1 MVELSLNPILKG
13 ALLHRPADRFS
24 WRRSRWYTRCGAT
37 VSVVV
42 FGIVTGAL
50 LLGMNVGLVK
60 AQESGDVPEAAKV
73 SDGGFLL
80 HSLLDDAP
88 R

>member
-1 MVELSLNPILKG
+1 
-13 ALLHRPADRFS
+13 
-24 WRRSRWYTRCGAT
+24 
-37 VSVVV
+37 
-42 FGIVTGAL
+42 
-50 LLGMNVGLVK
+50 MNVGLVK